1 MTDVVITGL
10 GLVTPLGR
18 EPGDVVAR
26 LLRREAVAQPVPFS
40 ASLACRA
47 MATVP
52 DFRASDYFPDNKS
65 LRLMNRDAQ
74 FAVVAA
80 RLALQDAGLASR
92 AGYPPDEMAL
102 YGATGLSGIA
112 PEEIARLVRDA
123 AAPDGSLDLQRF
135 GQVTLRRIRP
145 VLSFKILANMPICF
159 VSIFENLRGPNAVY
173 TPWEGDGAQAIRAG
187 VRAIRT
193 GEVPCALVGGCD
205 VKTHALS
212 LVTLQQLGI
221 FDSWARHGCGCVPGE
236 GAAFLV
242 LEDADRACS
251 RGARCYATV
260 RAAAVRPVAA
270 AGGAAGLLAEVAGH
284 TASGGPPSLVV
295 AAADGDPEG
304 AESERAA
311 LDAVGLG
318 SAETICPKQQLG
330 NLFAASA
337 PVQLAVAAEWARRV
351 GPSRQVLANCFGY
364 GDQQAAFA
372 LEAA

>member
-1 MTDVVITGL
+1 MTDVVITGI

-18 EPGDVVAR
+18 EPGVVVAR
-26 LLRREAVAQPVPFS
+26 LLRREAVAQPVPCS
-40 ASLACRA
+40 ASVACRA

-52 DFRASDYFPDNKS
+52 DFQASDFFPDNKS

-80 RLALQDAGLASR
+80 RLALQDAGLAS
-92 AGYPPDEMAL
+92 GTVYSPGEMAL

-112 PEEIARLVRDA
+112 PDEIARLVRDA
-123 AAPDGSLDLQRF
+123 AGPDGSLDLQRF

-187 VRAIRT
+187 LRAIRT

-205 VKTHALS
+205 VKTHALA
-212 LVTLQQLGI
+212 LVTLQQLGV
-221 FDSWARHGCGCVPGE
+221 FESWARHGHGCVPGE

-242 LEDADRACS
+242 LEDADRARS
-251 RGARCYATV
+251 RRARCYATV
-260 RAAAVRPVAA
+260 RAAAVRPGAA
-270 AGGAAGLLAEVAGH
+270 AQDAAGLLAEVMGLLADRGH
-284 TASGGPPSLVV
+284 PPRIV
-295 AAADGDPEG
+295 AAADGDTAR
-304 AESERAA
+304 AESERTA
-311 LDAVGLG
+311 LHAVGLEG
-318 SAETICPKQQLG
+318 VETVCPKEHLG
-330 NLFAASA
+330 NLFAAA
-337 PVQLAVAAEWARRV
+337 AAVQVAVAPEWARRS
-351 GPSRQVLANCFGY
+351 GAPGQVLANCFGY
-364 GDQQAAFA
+364 GEQQAAFA